1 MICSPDKWERPTMN
15 VPIFQLRISSI
26 RKERKFFRGSNLRIT
41 IPPTKKPVSPAKEKP
56 AKKRRDEEHLNT
68 CKARAKFADLFSNQ
82 LYIQFYQK
90 VICKF
95 VDFFPAFLLSG
106 DTVFFTA
113 NRAY

>member
-1 MICSPDKWERPTMN
+1 MN

-26 RKERKFFRGSNLRIT
+26 RKERKFFRGNNLRIT

-56 AKKRRDEEHLNT
+56 AKKRRDEEHLDI
-68 CKARAKFADLFSNQ
+68 CKARAKFTVLFGDQ

-90 VICKF
+90 VNCKF
-95 VDFFPAFLLSG
+95 VNFTFAFLLPG
-106 DTVFFTA
+106 DTVFLTV